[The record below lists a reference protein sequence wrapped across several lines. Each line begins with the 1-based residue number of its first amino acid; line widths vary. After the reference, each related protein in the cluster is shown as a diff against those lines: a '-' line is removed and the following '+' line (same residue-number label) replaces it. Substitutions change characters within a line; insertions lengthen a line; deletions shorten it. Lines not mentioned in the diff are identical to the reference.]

1 MLSQKNIDIMPIL
14 FQKSKIALKTSKYI
28 PQKNEKITQKN
39 QNKSYKSVKF
49 HVKQE
54 NNTKY
59 GVKNPK
65 KRKTPSKKY
74 KSQDK

>member
-1 MLSQKNIDIMPIL
+1 MPIL

-39 QNKSYKSVKF
+39 QNKPYKSVKF

-59 GVKNPK
+59 GIKTQKNK
-65 KRKTPSKKY
+65 RLRQKNINRKTNNTI
-74 KSQDK
+74 